1 MFVALMRS
9 APGRSVRLAARR
21 AVLSWLAPIPLAIG
35 LAGAGVSSLSAQVG
49 HEHHDS
55 TGHPAHAPADTA
67 HPPADAAHP
76 PADTAQLTPPKSP
89 ADTTR
94 MPGMSGMP
102 ERPFGIP
109 MTRMG
114 SGTAWLPDASAMRAW
129 HFMAGS
135 WMLMVHGDAFLQ
147 YDHQGSPRGA
157 DQVGSINWGMLMAMR
172 QLGGGTL
179 HLHGMASA
187 EPLTIGARGYPLLL
201 QSGETYRG
209 EPLHDRQHPHDL
221 FMELSALYERPIS
234 HRVGVMVYVAPV
246 GEPAIGPVAY
256 MHRPSA
262 LNDPFAPL
270 AHHWTDAT
278 HITYGVVSTG
288 LFTKHVK
295 LEATLFNGREPDE
308 DRYDF
313 DFHPLDSYGGRLSV
327 NPTPH
332 WALSASYG
340 YLKEPEA
347 LHPDENQHRV
357 GASIL
362 HTVRFGRQGEWAS
375 ALIYGA
381 NKHVAAGGAVGSWEH
396 SLIAESNLQ
405 LDRAN
410 SVFGRAEY
418 VRKSGEELSL
428 SGAFLDEELDIGT
441 FALGYIR
448 EFAGFRGATFG
459 AGVRGALNLIPGA
472 LENLYGSRTPVGLA
486 VFVRVRPG
494 LLEGAHAM
502 DPEMHHGHMGE
513 KAPHV
518 NESGHGAEHEM

>member
-1 MFVALMRS
+1 MFVAFVRS
-9 APGRSVRLAARR
+9 APGRSVRMAARR
-21 AVLSWLAPIPLAIG
+21 AVLSWLVPIPLTIG
-35 LAGAGVSSLSAQVG
+35 GAGAVASRLSAQVG

-55 TGHPAHAPADTA
+55 TGHAAHEPADTA
-67 HPPADAAHP
+67 H
-76 PADTAQLTPPKSP
+76 LTPPKSP
-89 ADTTR
+89 ADQ
-94 MPGMSGMP
+94 MKMSGMSRMP

-129 HFMAGS
+129 HVMAGP
-135 WMLMVHGDAFLQ
+135 WILMVHGDAFLQ
-147 YDHQGSPRGA
+147 FDHQGGPRGA

-172 QLGGGTL
+172 QVAGGTL

-209 EPLHDRQHPHDL
+209 EPLNDRQHPHDL
-221 FMELSALYERPIS
+221 FMELSALYERPIG
-234 HRVGVMVYVAPV
+234 HRLGVMLYVAPV

-278 HITYGVVSTG
+278 HITYGVLSAG

-295 LEATLFNGREPDE
+295 LEGTLFNGREPDE

-313 DFHPLDSYGGRLSV
+313 DFHALDSYGGRLSV

-347 LHPDENQHRV
+347 LHPDENQHRL

-362 HTVRFGRQGEWAS
+362 HTVRLGRQGEWAS

-381 NKHVAAGGAVGSWEH
+381 NKHVAAAGDAAGSWEH
-396 SLIAESNLQ
+396 SLVAESNLQ
-405 LDRAN
+405 LDQAN
-410 SVFGRAEY
+410 SVFGRVEY
-418 VRKSGEELSL
+418 VRKSGEDLSL
-428 SGAFLDEELDIGT
+428 GGAFLEEEFDIGT
-441 FALGYIR
+441 LSLGYIR

-472 LENLYGSRTPVGLA
+472 LESVYGRTPVGLA
-486 VFVRVRPG
+486 VFLRVRPG

-513 KAPHV
+513 KAT
-518 NESGHGAEHEM
+518 NDESDHGMKHEM

>member
-1 MFVALMRS
+1 MSVAVVLS
-9 APGRSVRLAARR
+9 AARG
-21 AVLSWLAPIPLAIG
+21 AIPSWLVLLPLAIG
-35 LAGAGVSSLSAQVG
+35 AAGARSLAAQVG
-49 HEHHDS
+49 HERHDS
-55 TGHPAHAPADTA
+55 TGHA
-67 HPPADAAHP
+67 PPAAAP
-76 PADTAQLTPPKSP
+76 TVRATPMFPGDTV
-89 ADTTR
+89 
-94 MPGMSGMP
+94 GMSGMP
-102 ERPFGIP
+102 GMPRRPFGIP

-129 HFMAGS
+129 HFMTGS

-147 YDHQGSPRGA
+147 FDHQGGPRGA
-157 DQVGSINWGMLMAMR
+157 DQMGSINWGMLMAMR
-172 QLGGGTL
+172 PLGGGTL

-209 EPLHDRQHPHDL
+209 QPLHDRQHPHDL
-221 FMELSALYERPIS
+221 FMELSALYERAIG
-234 HRVGVMVYVAPV
+234 RRLGVMVYVAPV

-278 HITYGVVSTG
+278 HITYGVLTAG
-288 LFTKHVK
+288 IFTRQVK

-313 DFHPLDSYGGRLSV
+313 DFHPLDSYGARLSV

-332 WALSASYG
+332 WGLNASYG
-340 YLKEPEA
+340 YLEQPEA
-347 LHPDENQHRV
+347 LHPDENQRRV

-362 HTVRFGRQGEWAS
+362 HTVRLGRQGEWAA

-381 NKHVAAGGAVGSWEH
+381 NQHVAPDGGVAGPWEH
-396 SLIAESNLQ
+396 SVIAESNLQ

-410 SVFGRAEY
+410 SVFGRVEY
-418 VRKSGEELSL
+418 VRKRGDELAL
-428 SGAFLDEELDIGT
+428 GDALDDREFDIGT
-441 FALGYIR
+441 FALGYVR

-459 AGVRGALNLIPGA
+459 LGARGAVNLVPRVLDGV
-472 LENLYGSRTPVGLA
+472 YGSRTPVGLA
-486 VFVRVRPG
+486 VFLRVRPG
-494 LLEGAHAM
+494 LFEGAHAM
-502 DPEMHHGHMGE
+502 DGEMHHSHMGDS
-513 KAPHV
+513 APA
-518 NESGHGAEHEM
+518 GAGSVP